1 MLEAVPRELFAVPR
15 IDKGYR
21 AFVAGMS
28 RMPWAMPYV
37 CLEGG
42 NAAAVCFLNVPQ
54 PKHLSAFLVALL
66 ARPSE
71 AGLPLALYIRH
82 AFWSYPLHRLF
93 THVPA
98 LPDSEPYRDA
108 LLGIGFKREGVL
120 DVAYTDA
127 AKAAHRTVPRGAA
140 PLQLVWTVIGVALF
154 VAVLVLVRDHR
165 RLQSYT
171 YTAMVVGLLRDE
183 FMSWCAINEPSL
195 QLP

>member
-1 MLEAVPRELFAVPR
+1 MRLQAYSIRSLGLDDFSLVQPVLEAVPRELFAVPR

-37 CLEGG
+37 CLDGG

-108 LLGIGFKREGVL
+108 LLGVGFKREGVL
-120 DVAYTDA
+120 
-127 AKAAHRTVPRGAA
+127 AAHVTTEGGPR
-140 PLQLVWTVIGVALF
+140 
-154 VAVLVLVRDHR
+154 D
-165 RLQSYT
+165 
-171 YTAMVVGLLRDE
+171 AMVLGLLRDE
-183 FMSWCAINEPSL
+183 FMSWCATNEPSL